1 MTDSYKLSCLAL
13 PCLALVRLDLPYLPG
28 FTSVMVLVVV
38 VVVMVMVMV
47 VVWSAGGGV
56 VVWWECKMT
65 GKVAEVAAATYM

>member
-47 VVWSAGGGV
+47 MVMYLGNVLEEETRKSEGGY
-56 VVWWECKMT
+56 E
-65 GKVAEVAAATYM
+65 

>member
-13 PCLALVRLDLPYLPG
+13 PCLALVRLDLPYLRG

-38 VVVMVMVMV
+38 VVVMVMV
-47 VVWSAGGGV
+47 VVWSGGGV

>member
-1 MTDSYKLSCLAL
+1 
-13 PCLALVRLDLPYLPG
+13 
-28 FTSVMVLVVV
+28 MVEVVEMILEI
-38 VVVMVMVMV
+38 MVMVMV